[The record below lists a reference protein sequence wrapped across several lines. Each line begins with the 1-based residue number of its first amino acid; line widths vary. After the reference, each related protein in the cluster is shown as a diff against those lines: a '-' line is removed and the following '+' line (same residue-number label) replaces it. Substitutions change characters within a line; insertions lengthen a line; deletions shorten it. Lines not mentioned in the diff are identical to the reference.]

1 MARLCARL
9 VLALLV
15 LTTYLVVTDVVVAA
29 LASAAPA
36 PCGTNDNQWT
46 NANRLTE
53 KAGRC
58 INGFKHVTRRR
69 LADSAAC
76 LQRPLVQGD
85 VYTRKNDCNN
95 GIEAIG
101 QARAVK
107 FLSDRLE
114 TPSQGLI
121 SPNVQWEVTLGT
133 KVRPDIIVYNRFS
146 APKAGVYLV
155 SGVHII
161 EAKVTSNPK
170 FTEWMTQVPN
180 AVTFLTTEGMANV
193 HAGTILN
200 DLSAPAAYTDTFKVW
215 EEDKG
220 GCKLANGDA
229 GFALNTYVATQPNP
243 GLLSIDEKVAQRE
256 CAENKP
262 NNSGPDLQSSVADN
276 GDATVSAPAATEP
289 QRTSRPTGLACL
301 GGPSVA
307 LVAPPAR
314 VTAGTLATEGAGE
327 LAVEGGTIL
336 AAEASVDLVAA
347 AGGPVTFVGAVVATV
362 VISKALECYA
372 SIHGDPHLFTV
383 DGLSYDLQSVG
394 EFTLADSDR
403 YGVHVQAR
411 LAPSPTPD
419 ISYLDRVALELGDSR
434 VEFTGSTMS
443 VDGVTTTLAAGHAL
457 SFGERRHIL
466 RDSNGAYDVLFDGLD
481 GAFLS
486 WNNGSLRL
494 YVPPAANSDLIGLL
508 GNADRNP
515 SNDLR
520 LANGTQLP
528 ANAAPATLHSDFAD
542 SWRIDDAESLF
553 TYGAGESTA
562 TFTDVTFPHNIRTV
576 HDLTPDQVATA
587 SAQCQAAN
595 VPAGP
600 AFSGCVLD
608 LALTADTRFA
618 TAAAAVRDVTLDPNA
633 AGLDVTGRLRTDFE
647 GSSLPNN
654 TRPTRVSTDVA
665 TTSFAGAFS
674 GADSYRFYVQ
684 SLPTHTGGTLSFDL
698 LALGD
703 WTAGT
708 DVKKVMVATD
718 RVTTSTVTP
727 NTLTPVR
734 SGVLASGVPFK
745 VYRITVPFTHTA
757 SQAEFTISAS
767 GVTGLANQAFGVDNV
782 DLQMTLVPAQH
793 FTGTLPLTVSS
804 GVPAA
809 GAGNIET
816 AVSVDDY
823 TFTLAASGG
832 VFVDLVTCAQSN
844 LNWSLL
850 DSSGK
855 EVGYGYSCQDGE
867 ARNLA
872 AGTYKLVARSQNST
886 ATGAYSLTVKA
897 IAADT
902 TYPITLGGAAVTAAT
917 TSAGQQAVISFA
929 ATAGQKVT
937 LQLTGG
943 TYSSAWLDL
952 LRPDGSKIS
961 TWFCA
966 TSCLV
971 DGVTLP
977 VAGTY
982 KAVIDPSGTATG
994 SISVRGFSVP
1004 ADPAYSITLGG
1015 AAVTAATT
1023 VPGQNAAVSFAATAG
1038 QRVSVNLTGG
1048 TFNGTAWA
1056 YLYAPDGTQL
1066 YSWPCTTS
1074 CFIDPTTMPAAG
1086 TYKVLVNPDNA
1097 ATGSISVRGYSVPAD
1112 AAYSMTLGG
1121 AAVTAVNTVPGQNAA
1136 VSFTATAA
1144 QRASVNLTGGTFT
1157 GTAWAYVY
1165 KPDGTQLYSW
1175 PCTTSCFIDTLTLP
1189 VAGTY
1194 KVLVN
1199 PDNAATGSIS
1209 VRGYSVP
1216 ADTAYSINLG
1226 GAAVTAATT
1235 TPGQNAAVSFTAT
1248 AGQKVSL
1255 QLNGGVFG
1263 GGQAFANLIKPDG
1276 TQLWSL
1282 FCSPSCFFDAM
1293 TLPVAGTYK
1302 VVVDP
1307 NNEATGSISVR
1318 GWSTPADTAYTMTV
1332 GGAAVTATTT
1342 VPGQNAAVS
1351 FAGTAG
1357 QKVTVQ
1363 LTGGTF
1369 SSNTARLYR
1378 PDGTQIT
1385 ATSCA
1390 TSCSFTATSLATTG
1404 TYKVVIDPDD
1414 AAVGKISVK
1423 TVTVP

>member
-1 MARLCARL
+1 MDIMTRWLSRL
-9 VLALLV
+9 VLAFVV
-15 LTTYLVVTDVVVAA
+15 LASYTVTINVVAA
-29 LASAAPA
+29 APASAAP
-36 PCGTNDNQWT
+36 CTNDNNW
-46 NANRLTE
+46 NNGLTDVND
-53 KAGRC
+53 RC
-58 INGFKHVTRRR
+58 VNGSLYATRRR
-69 LADSAAC
+69 LQETQGC
-76 LQRPLVQGD
+76 LGPIVPPGW
-85 VYTRKNDCNN
+85 VYERRNSC
-95 GIEAIG
+95 GSGVEAIG
-101 QARAVK
+101 QARAIK
-107 FLSDRLE
+107 FLSDRVE
-114 TPSQGLI
+114 TPSQGPI
-121 SPNVQWEVTLGT
+121 SPNVQWEMTLPNRS
-133 KVRPDIIVYNRFS
+133 RPDIVVYNRFS
-146 APKAGVYLV
+146 APKTGVYAV
-155 SGVHII
+155 TGVHVI
-161 EAKVTSNPK
+161 EAK
-170 FTEWMTQVPN
+170 
-180 AVTFLTTEGMANV
+180 LTTNSTYATWSAQVDNQIAGLGGAAAGV
-193 HAGTILN
+193 HRGTILN
-200 DLSAPAAYTDTFKVW
+200 DLSTGGIYTDTFKVIDP
-215 EEDKG
+215 DKG
-220 GCKLANGDA
+220 GCKLPGGNA
-229 GFALNTYVATQPNP
+229 GFAIRTFAATQPNA
-243 GLLSIDEKVAQRE
+243 GLLSIDEKKPQLE
-256 CAENKP
+256 CAESKP
-262 NNSGPDLQSSVADN
+262 NNPDVPLTVDAN
-276 GDATVSAPAATEP
+276 GDANASNPPAGTVSQQKARPSP
-289 QRTSRPTGLACL
+289 QSCL

-307 LVAPPAR
+307 LLASPIK
-314 VTAGTLATEGAGE
+314 VTAGTLPAEGAGE
-327 LAVEGGTIL
+327 LVVGG
-336 AAEASVDLVAA
+336 AELLELEAGAELLAA
-347 AGGPVTFVGAVVATV
+347 AGGPVTFAAAAVATLVVAQ
-362 VISKALECYA
+362 ALACYS

-403 YGVHVQAR
+403 YDVHVQGR
-411 LAPSPTPD
+411 FVPSPTPD

-443 VDGVTTTLAAGHAL
+443 VDGVATTLAAGHAL

-466 RDSNGAYDVLFDGLD
+466 RDANGAYDVMFDGLD

-486 WNNGSLRL
+486 WKDGSLRFSA
-494 YVPPAANSDLIGLL
+494 PPAVDSDLRGLL
-508 GNADRNP
+508 GNADGNP
-515 SNDLR
+515 TNDLR

-528 ANAAPATLHSDFAD
+528 ANASPATLHSDFAD
-542 SWRIDDAESLF
+542 SWRIPNPQSLF
-553 TYGAGESTA
+553 TYSAGQSTA
-562 TFTDVTFPHNIRTV
+562 TFTDVTYPHNIRTV

-618 TAAAAVRDVTLDPNA
+618 TAAAAVRDVTIDPNA

-647 GSSLPNN
+647 GGSLPNN

-674 GADSYRFYVQ
+674 GADSYRSYVQ

-708 DVKKVMVATD
+708 DIKKVMVATD

-745 VYRITVPFTHTA
+745 VYRITTPFTHTA
-757 SQAEFTISAS
+757 SQAEFTISAT
-767 GVTGLANQAFGVDNV
+767 GVTGLSNQAFGIDNV

-809 GAGNIET
+809 GAGNLET

-823 TFTLAASGG
+823 TFTLAAAGG
-832 VFVDLVTCAQSN
+832 VFVDFGTCAQTN

-850 DSSGK
+850 DSTGK

-872 AGTYKLVARSQNST
+872 AGTYELVARSQNTT
-886 ATGAYSLTVKA
+886 ATGAYGLSVKA
-897 IAADT
+897 IAADS
-902 TYPITLGGAAVTAAT
+902 TYPITLGGAAVTATT

-952 LRPDGSKIS
+952 VRPDGSKIG

-994 SISVRGFSVP
+994 SISVRGFNVP
-1004 ADPAYSITLGG
+1004 ADPAYTMTLGG
-1015 AAVTAATT
+1015 AAVTATTT
-1023 VPGQNAAVSFAATAG
+1023 VPGQNAAVSFTATAG

-1056 YLYAPDGTQL
+1056 YLYAPDGTQIS
-1066 YSWPCTTS
+1066 SWPCSTS
-1074 CFIDPTTMPAAG
+1074 CFIDPTTMPVAG
-1086 TYKVLVNPDNA
+1086 TYKVLVNPDND
-1097 ATGSISVRGYSVPAD
+1097 ATGSISLRGYSVPAD

-1121 AAVTAVNTVPGQNAA
+1121 AAVTTANTVPGQNAA
-1136 VSFTATAA
+1136 VSFTATAG
-1144 QRASVNLTGGTFT
+1144 QRASINLTGGTFT

-1165 KPDGTQLYSW
+1165 KPDGTQIYSS
-1175 PCTTSCFIDTLTLP
+1175 PCTTSCFTDALTLP

-1194 KVLVN
+1194 KVLLN

-1209 VRGYSVP
+1209 VRGWSVP
-1216 ADTAYSINLG
+1216 ADTAYSITLG
-1226 GAAVTAATT
+1226 GAAVTAATAA
-1235 TPGQNAAVSFTAT
+1235 PGQNAAVSFPAT
-1248 AGQKVSL
+1248 AGQKVTL
-1255 QLNGGVFG
+1255 QLTNGSFSG
-1263 GGQAFANLIKPDG
+1263 GAAFATLMKPDG

-1282 FCSPSCFFDAM
+1282 YCTPSCLFEAM

-1302 VVVDP
+1302 IVVDP
-1307 NNEATGSISVR
+1307 DGATTGSISVR
-1318 GWSTPADTAYTMTV
+1318 GWNTPADTAYTMTV
-1332 GGAAVTATTT
+1332 GGAAVTAATTI
-1342 VPGQNAAVS
+1342 PGQNAAVS

-1357 QKVTVQ
+1357 KKVTVQ
-1363 LTGGTF
+1363 LTGGTY
-1369 SSNTARLYR
+1369 SGYESVTLYR
-1378 PDGTQIT
+1378 PDGTQIDSTICT
-1385 ATSCA
+1385 A
-1390 TSCSFTATSLATTG
+1390 SCSFTNTSLATTG
-1404 TYKVVIDPDD
+1404 TYKVYIDPNSDS
-1414 AAVGKISVK
+1414 VGSISVK
-1423 TVTVP
+1423 AVTVP